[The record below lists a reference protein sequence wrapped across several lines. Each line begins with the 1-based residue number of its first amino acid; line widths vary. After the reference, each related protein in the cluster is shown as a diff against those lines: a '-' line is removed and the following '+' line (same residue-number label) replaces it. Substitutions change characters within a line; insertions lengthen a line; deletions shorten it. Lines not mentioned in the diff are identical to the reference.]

1 MERLPEPLTTFR
13 QFVEADLRRAARLII
28 GVQDELDPQVRMA
41 AADGDYLVTVTL
53 PPGTTERQRLFRRL
67 SNFMAWKQSP
77 SFTLACELSE
87 PDSVYALG
95 VSHKEVH
102 ACASL
107 IQREPRPWT
116 KHNFGSVEWLPRD
129 AIGQEM
135 IDLLPRGTRSF
146 TSRDLEELEAWF
158 GVAGKFPA
166 VHIASGEVK
175 GL

>member
-28 GVQDELDPQVRMA
+28 GEQAELDPQVRMA
-41 AADGDYLVTVTL
+41 APDGDYLVAITL
-53 PPGTTERQRLFRRL
+53 PSSTSERQHLFRRL

-77 SFTLACELSE
+77 SFTLACELRE

-95 VSHKEVH
+95 VSYKEVH

-107 IQREPRPWT
+107 IHREPRPWT
-116 KHNFGSVEWLPRD
+116 KHNFGPIEWLPRD
-129 AIGQEM
+129 AIGEEM

-146 TSRDLEELEAWF
+146 TSRDLEELDAWF
-158 GVAGKFPA
+158 GEAGKFPA
-166 VHIASGEVK
+166 VHIASGAVRP
-175 GL
+175 L